1 MPSLLETDE
10 GDQKSSLEVSHLYGQ
25 RWSNVNI
32 CCMKPFILLA
42 LERRAIDGTTKRIAP
57 KKCFLFRWL
66 NNIELT
72 LGQK

>member
-32 CCMKPFILLA
+32 GCMKPFILLA
-42 LERRAIDGTTKRIAP
+42 LERRAIYFVG
-57 KKCFLFRWL
+57 
-66 NNIELT
+66 
-72 LGQK
+72 